1 MPSYNTH
8 GERYPVASTRSEGR
22 FHVHVMGVPV
32 LAGTLPVNGGEL
44 VIHADG
50 GIRMANFQLSATGLP
65 FKAPASPGGTRR
77 MFGSGDDAFGDDA
90 FIDFET
96 QWARAAGTGHHELD
110 GVLRF
115 HGQER
120 VLTLRAEHGFW
131 LHDGLGAQ
139 WYRTTLRGGLD
150 RKAWDLPSSPLT
162 DAALRL
168 FGHDVHFEV
177 ALYAGPRVTTE
188 PEDSNRPS
196 AGAGRHAYA
205 HGPTVVHAMDA
216 GVST

>member
-1 MPSYNTH
+1 MPSYNKH

-32 LAGTLPVNGGEL
+32 LAGALPVNGGEL
-44 VIHADG
+44 VIQTDG
-50 GIRMANFQLSATGLP
+50 GIRTANFQLSATGLP
-65 FKAPASPGGTRR
+65 FKAPVAPGGTRQL
-77 MFGSGDDAFGDDA
+77 FGGDDDA
-90 FIDFET
+90 FIEFET
-96 QWARAAGTGHHELD
+96 QWARAAGSGHHELD

-131 LHDGLGAQ
+131 LRDGLGAQ
-139 WYRTTLRGGLD
+139 WYRATLRGGLG
-150 RKAWDLPSSPLT
+150 RKAWDLRSSTLS

-188 PEDSNRPS
+188 PEDFHRLS
-196 AGAGRHAYA
+196 AGVGRHTYAY
-205 HGPTVVHAMDA
+205 GPTVVHSMGA
-216 GVST
+216 GVSK